1 MFEVQGKL
9 ILPRGALKSPSPLEV
24 DLTSV
29 RNAEI
34 RLPEL
39 RSMTFGSAV
48 DLMGVM
54 NEAASDAMVALA
66 KIQYELLIARQNY
79 DRRRAVVL
87 IDEMPDHAKKLQEKG
102 MKMNEDLREAFIVR
116 DDECFNLRDRIDC
129 LTAAG
134 ALIEGKVKTFVR
146 AFNAAKTVAEFKRSN
161 ALAPMTSPG
170 AYSAD
175 VSWGGKA
182 PQQQTTDTSWFDAYK
197 KGNESDEQ

>member
-9 ILPRGALKSPSPLEV
+9 ILPRGSLSSGPPLEV

-29 RNAEI
+29 RQAEI

-39 RSMTFGSAV
+39 RSMTFGSSV

-54 NEAASDAMVALA
+54 NEAASDAMIALT
-66 KIQYELLIARQNY
+66 KIQYELLIAKQNY

-116 DDECFNLRDRIDC
+116 DDACFNLRDRIDC

-134 ALIEGKVKTFVR
+134 SLIEGKVKTFVR
-146 AFNAAKTVAEFKRSN
+146 AFNAAKTVAEYKRGN
-161 ALAPMTSPG
+161 ALSPVTSNSSYDNTAPWG
-170 AYSAD
+170 A
-175 VSWGGKA
+175 K
-182 PQQQTTDTSWFDAYK
+182 PQQAQDTSWFDVNTK
-197 KGNESDEQ
+197 EGNNTDGE